1 MNPRD
6 GGWEIERDE
15 KNIFVSIN
23 WTELHQK
30 MPKIGQD
37 NHNWIYYVIII
48 SFYNFTDDDDDD
60 DDDDGDN
67 E

>member
-6 GGWEIERDE
+6 GGLEIERDE

-30 MPKIGQD
+30 IPKIGQD

-48 SFYNFTDDDDDD
+48 SFDNFTDV